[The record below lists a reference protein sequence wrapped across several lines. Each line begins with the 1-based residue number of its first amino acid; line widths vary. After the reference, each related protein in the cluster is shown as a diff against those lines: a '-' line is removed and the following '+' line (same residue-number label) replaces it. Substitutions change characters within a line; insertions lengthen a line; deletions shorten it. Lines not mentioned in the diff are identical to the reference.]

1 MTLSP
6 LHDTKWIDFPFYGSL
21 DFLHFSGEKMS
32 NSRKEMMKLLGDFS
46 TVGLTL
52 AAAIF
57 VGVGIGYLLDHKVFN
72 GKTAPWLTLIFL
84 GFGIAAGFK
93 NLYML
98 TKRKDL

>member
-1 MTLSP
+1 MIRNGT
-6 LHDTKWIDFPFYGSL
+6 IF
-21 DFLHFSGEKMS
+21 HFMARCFFCFFQEKKMS
-32 NSRKEMMKLLGDFS
+32 SSRKEIMKLLGDFS
-46 TVGLTL
+46 TIGLTL

-57 VGVGIGYLLDHKVFN
+57 VGVGIGYLLDHKVFK